1 MSDESSQVINFSRI
15 PYVRMPQHTFSE
27 VTVKCFLNRHIRWV
41 TGVNTKK
48 IALYKETKKILKSW
62 IRIPATGFLIFCQW
76 NLDSGFRIPIA
87 SGIPHSL
94 GRIPDFKGQ
103 DSRLHQQNF
112 RILDSKCKIS
122 QTSRSEITLQGAK
135 RKYYVTDEDITLLNS

>member
-1 MSDESSQVINFSRI
+1 MSDESSQVINFIRI
-15 PYVRMPQHTFSE
+15 PCVRMLQHTFSE

-62 IRIPATGFLIFCQW
+62 IRIPVTGFLILCQW

-94 GRIPDFKGQ
+94 GRIPDSKSQ
-103 DSRLHQQNF
+103 DYRLHQQNF

-135 RKYYVTDEDITLLNS
+135 RKYYVTDEGITLLNS